1 MTSALRDNFFVLV
14 ILNYHGVEPAQ
25 ELTGNIISLR
35 LFRSHLKT
43 LRDLGFKSPLC
54 EIFDGGLFRYPE
66 GEKFV
71 LITFDDGF
79 ESVYRYAYP
88 LMEEF
93 GFKGVVF
100 VIARYIGREN
110 MWDIPLGRKWHLS
123 RQQIRELSESGWII
137 GSHSCSHPDLTRLRP
152 GELREELVASRETLE
167 DITGREVKLFS
178 YPYGRLNETVKLEVS
193 RAGYSYAFRSRRSLK
208 NGHFDPLSIER
219 ISLYPIDLNIRR
231 KIETFSPRRSYEIL
245 KEKAVGLF
253 SYISAYAR
261 HKFPAAGGI

>member
-1 MTSALRDNFFVLV
+1 MASSWRDNFTVLV
-14 ILNYHGVEPAQ
+14 ILNYHGVEPTQ
-25 ELTGNIISLR
+25 EMSGNVISLR
-35 LFRSHLKT
+35 LFRSHLRT
-43 LRDLGFKSPLC
+43 LRDLGFKSPLD
-54 EIFDGGLFRYPE
+54 EIFERGIFRYPDM
-66 GEKFV
+66 GKFA

-100 VIARYIGREN
+100 VISGYIGREN
-110 MWDIPLGRKWHLS
+110 VWDIPLGRKRHLS
-123 RQQIRELSESGWII
+123 QQQIRELSDRGWII

-167 DITGREVKLFS
+167 DITGKEVKLFS
-178 YPYGRLNETVKLEVS
+178 YPYSRLNETVKLEVS

-219 ISLYPIDLNIRR
+219 ISLYPIDLDIRR